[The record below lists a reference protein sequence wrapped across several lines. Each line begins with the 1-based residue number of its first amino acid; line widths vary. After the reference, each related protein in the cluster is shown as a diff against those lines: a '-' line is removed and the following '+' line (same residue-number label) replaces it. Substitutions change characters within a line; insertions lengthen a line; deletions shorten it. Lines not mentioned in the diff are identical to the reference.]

1 MSNSS
6 STSRWE
12 MSHSVFRSVTFFV
25 SLSILFLSVFL
36 SLIQSSRFPFRQLVR
51 KIVSRMKFLPLC
63 SHQKTPVW
71 PMGIKS
77 WLEVPHVNS
86 SLNKHWYKLT
96 IFRETWAGTTSCE
109 RISKQITQ
117 HLEQL
122 LNKILPV
129 LQICLKVF
137 SSGVERI
144 RNKIPFRSSSTLTS
158 LRC

>member
-1 MSNSS
+1 MGQQFSQLTFFFLCLSYSCLSVCLFVCQSS
-6 STSRWE
+6 S
-12 MSHSVFRSVTFFV
+12 
-25 SLSILFLSVFL
+25 
-36 SLIQSSRFPFRQLVR
+36 QLER
-51 KIVSRMKFLPLC
+51 KIVSMVNVLPVC

-71 PMGIKS
+71 SIGIKS

-86 SLNKHWYKLT
+86 SHNKHWYKLT

-109 RISKQITQ
+109 RISRQITQ

-129 LQICLKVF
+129 LQICLKIF

-144 RNKIPFRSSSTLTS
+144 RNKIPFRSSSTFTS